1 MLTEGMLLHIPKATI
16 VKPFGLMTHLQIKGA
31 KELLFLWV
39 ILIFTILEI
48 KTKKFKKYV
57 LI

>member
-31 KELLFLWV
+31 KELLFFV
-39 ILIFTILEI
+39 GYTYIYHIRN
-48 KTKKFKKYV
+48 
-57 LI
+57 